1 MNALQNG
8 VVTAPYRITVQVLI
22 HSGIQSQAY
31 AKLTHKMFGEIQTEL
46 SQIHWAL
53 VKYTHRPRHLKAV
66 SQPWK
71 IRISRIQNVWMLAM
85 GTQPREAAVRPNANW
100 QKRSTQNRN
109 SAARKIVTAKDL
121 WEYLRDLRGLAAASL
136 ADDDGGGV
144 PLHQVEDG
152 LAVLVNRQPLPLS
165 L

>member
-1 MNALQNG
+1 
-8 VVTAPYRITVQVLI
+8 
-22 HSGIQSQAY
+22 
-31 AKLTHKMFGEIQTEL
+31 
-46 SQIHWAL
+46 
-53 VKYTHRPRHLKAV
+53 
-66 SQPWK
+66 
-71 IRISRIQNVWMLAM
+71 M

-100 QKRSTQNRN
+100 QKCSTQNRN
-109 SAARKIVTAKDL
+109 HPFRHPDAFDEEAKDL

>member
-1 MNALQNG
+1 
-8 VVTAPYRITVQVLI
+8 
-22 HSGIQSQAY
+22 
-31 AKLTHKMFGEIQTEL
+31 MFGEIQTEL

-66 SQPWK
+66 SQP
-71 IRISRIQNVWMLAM
+71 LAYLEYRM
-85 GTQPREAAVRPNANW
+85 YECLLWDHAQQLFDQMPTT
-100 QKRSTQNRN
+100 RSTQNRN
-109 SAARKIVTAKDL
+109 NPFRHPDAFEEAGKDL
-121 WEYLRDLRGLAAASL
+121 GEYLRDLRGLAAASL

-152 LAVLVNRQPLPLS
+152 LAVLVHRQPLPLS